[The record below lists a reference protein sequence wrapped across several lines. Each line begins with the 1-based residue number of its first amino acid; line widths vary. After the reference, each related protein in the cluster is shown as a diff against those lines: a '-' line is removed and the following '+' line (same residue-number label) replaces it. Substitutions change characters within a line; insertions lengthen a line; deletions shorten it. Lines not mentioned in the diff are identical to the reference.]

1 MIRPA
6 KVPTGSLKKDAR
18 KYLTLQRQKAGTSSS
33 CFFFQVLFINIM
45 KHLTLLGLVFTVLAA
60 CTQNPANNKEAL
72 TNSAQFIDTT
82 EMTNNFYDNT
92 ETYSLPV
99 KELTV
104 EGEVSN
110 PGSVDLSS
118 LPRRSVI
125 VKETLLDDTGSDRFV
140 GAYRYDGCSL
150 FDILEKRIPVKVNS
164 EEFNPIIDLFV
175 EVENDKGEKVVFSW
189 GEIYY
194 PNNLHRII
202 IADAVA
208 RIVPSKTNDL
218 WPLPVESKI
227 VAGNDLITERNIS
240 SPVRITVRS
249 YPRSFNVVKGLT
261 PMYSGK
267 IDLYYNGSPAGFLS
281 DFPSGMEPLTYNTIF
296 YGRGRGI
303 HSTQPFTGLLLRD
316 VLAASYP
323 VSHENL
329 KAGMMCIS
337 AEDGYRCTL
346 SYSELFNRN
355 DQQEFLLV
363 RTAAGED
370 GGFFR
375 IFPAADFF
383 SDRAIKSVRE
393 IHLGY

>member
-1 MIRPA
+1 
-6 KVPTGSLKKDAR
+6 
-18 KYLTLQRQKAGTSSS
+18 
-33 CFFFQVLFINIM
+33 
-45 KHLTLLGLVFTVLAA
+45 
-60 CTQNPANNKEAL
+60 
-72 TNSAQFIDTT
+72 
-82 EMTNNFYDNT
+82 MTNNFYDNT

-218 WPLPVESKI
+218 WP
-227 VAGNDLITERNIS
+227 
-240 SPVRITVRS
+240 
-249 YPRSFNVVKGLT
+249 
-261 PMYSGK
+261 
-267 IDLYYNGSPAGFLS
+267 
-281 DFPSGMEPLTYNTIF
+281 
-296 YGRGRGI
+296 
-303 HSTQPFTGLLLRD
+303 
-316 VLAASYP
+316 
-323 VSHENL
+323 
-329 KAGMMCIS
+329 
-337 AEDGYRCTL
+337 
-346 SYSELFNRN
+346 
-355 DQQEFLLV
+355 
-363 RTAAGED
+363 
-370 GGFFR
+370 
-375 IFPAADFF
+375 
-383 SDRAIKSVRE
+383 
-393 IHLGY
+393 